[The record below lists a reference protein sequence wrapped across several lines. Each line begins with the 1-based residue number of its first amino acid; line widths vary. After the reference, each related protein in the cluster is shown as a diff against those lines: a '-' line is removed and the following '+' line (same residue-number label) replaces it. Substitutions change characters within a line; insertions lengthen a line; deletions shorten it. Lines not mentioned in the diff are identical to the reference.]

1 MFDVLI
7 IGAGAAGMSCAL
19 VIGSALE
26 KPFATNKKVGLIA
39 HQRSSHLQNALFNNV
54 LGLQAGTLGEDLLR
68 DGINQLTNLYP
79 KVEQISNEKII
90 EIKKTTNGFKV
101 ISNKKLYLAKAIV
114 IATGY
119 AKPFTIKGLEA
130 YLKPHQ
136 MAKPEKERIQLKNH
150 LHLVDE
156 NLYVAGTLAGWRS
169 QFAIACG
176 SGAQVATDIL
186 TLWNNGEHTKVHD
199 KKPKL

>member
-26 KPFATNKKVGLIA
+26 KPFASHKKVGLVA

-54 LGLQAGTLGEDLLR
+54 LGLQPGTLGEDLLKEGT
-68 DGINQLTNLYP
+68 DQLAAFYP
-79 KVEQISNEKII
+79 KVEQIVGEKILKI
-90 EIKKTTNGFKV
+90 TQSGDRFEIT
-101 ISNKKLYLAKAIV
+101 SNKNSYVTKALV

-119 AKPFTIKGLEA
+119 TKPFTIKGLEK
-130 YLKPHQ
+130 YLVPHQ

-150 LHLVDE
+150 LHLVAR
-156 NLYVAGTLAGWRS
+156 NLYVAGTLAGWR
-169 QFAIACG
+169 C
-176 SGAQVATDIL
+176 
-186 TLWNNGEHTKVHD
+186 
-199 KKPKL
+199 